1 MNKNAVKRI
10 NNAFWTVL
18 GDYNKL
24 PSFYQIIDN
33 EDFLFY
39 GILNAGLANLKKDS
53 IIDYKNSLQKSSNNM
68 FNKMVLKLCLY
79 EYGLSQ
85 VREDKPA
92 IPYIVDEYFKSRLES
107 KNVHI
112 LEQEYCKENLGLEY
126 DHDFSMI
133 IESVKKCALF
143 KDASELLNYI
153 KEITDVYKVNF
164 DFQKLLNVDL
174 NYMGYDEK
182 FENDI
187 LDLAMNENIFSA
199 EFTFNTD
206 QDKFS
211 SEYKEEEKKK
221 IRDENIVYN
230 QDQRDIKKKFGD
242 MIIVNDRIA
251 ELEKKY
257 CKGIHEG
264 CKIYI
269 TDGEFEG
276 VEGEN
281 HIEELS
287 KQVDLNKAVFERDK
301 AMIDVQIN
309 KIVTELKEYFN
320 SREDF
325 FKKNRGR
332 LDAKLAYKGMYL
344 NNPNIFKT
352 RSIDVKKP
360 FVCEIL
366 LDGSGSLDNKQ
377 TNVSEIAYI
386 ISEAFN
392 RVGVRTKV
400 SAFSN
405 YVEYIIFRQY
415 KSFNSSDNEMIKNYY
430 ATGMNR
436 DSLALNIVK
445 DDLLNFEEKKLVI
458 YLNDGYPNDINI
470 VNQFGGFSRKDY
482 DGKVAI
488 NDIKSTVLDF
498 KKQGVHL
505 LSIYLGRD
513 KRIKDASEMYGDN
526 LIYLHRVEELGY
538 KLTKFISK
546 NM

>member
-10 NNAFWTVL
+10 NNTFWTVL
-18 GDYNKL
+18 DDYNKL

-39 GILNAGLANLKKDS
+39 GILNAGLAKLKKEE
-53 IIDYKNSLQKSSNNM
+53 IIDYKNSLQKSTNNM

-79 EYGLSQ
+79 EYGISR
-85 VREDKPA
+85 VKDEKPA
-92 IPYIVDEYFKSRLES
+92 IAYIVDEYFKSRLES

-112 LEQEYCKENLGLEY
+112 LEQEYCKKKLSLEY
-126 DHDFSMI
+126 DHDFAQI
-133 IESVKKCALF
+133 LESIKKCGNF
-143 KDASELLNYI
+143 GDASELIKYI
-153 KEITDVYKVNF
+153 KEITDIYKVNF

-199 EFTFNTD
+199 EFTFNTN

-221 IRDENIVYN
+221 IRDENIVYSE
-230 QDQRDIKKKFGD
+230 DQKDIKKKFGD
-242 MIIVNDRIA
+242 MIVINDKIVK
-251 ELEKKY
+251 LEQKH

-264 CKIYI
+264 CKVYI

-281 HIEELS
+281 HLEELS
-287 KQVDLNKAVFERDK
+287 KQLDLNKAVFERDK

-309 KIVTELKEYFN
+309 KIVTELKEFFN
-320 SREDF
+320 RREDF

-332 LDAKLAYKGMYL
+332 LDTKLAYKGTYL
-344 NNPNIFKT
+344 NSSNIFKT
-352 RSIDVKKP
+352 RSIESKKP

-392 RVGVRTKV
+392 RAGVRTKV

-415 KSFNSSDNEMIKNYY
+415 KDFNTSDNESIKNYY

-436 DSLALNIVK
+436 DSLALSIVK
-445 DDLLNFEEKKLVI
+445 DEILNFEENKLVI

-488 NDIKSTVLDF
+488 SDIKNIVRDY
-498 KKQGVHL
+498 KKQGVNL
-505 LSIYLGRD
+505 LSIYLGKN
-513 KRIKDASEMYGDN
+513 KRIKDASEMYGEN